1 MISGRTLAQ
10 GAGCESKMTQDYFQ
24 AASTCSLSEPDY
36 RALEL
41 TEGKNILIRSRF
53 GQVVLSSRMDPG
65 LTSGIIFIPV
75 GPWANALTGPD
86 TGGCGMP
93 QFKGIEVQVEYTN
106 SDVRNIRLL
115 FNDLEGMKHDG
126 P

>member
-24 AASTCSLSEPDY
+24 AASICLLSEPDF
-36 RALEL
+36 RALVQ
-41 TEGKNILIRSRF
+41 TEGKNLLVRSRF

-65 LTSGIIFIPV
+65 LPHGIIFVPM
-75 GPWANALTGPD
+75 GPWANVLIGPD

-93 QFKGIEVQVEYTN
+93 QFKGIEVEVDYTDSN
-106 SDVRNIRLL
+106 VKDIRLL
-115 FNDLEGMKHDG
+115 FNDLRRKEA
-126 P
+126 